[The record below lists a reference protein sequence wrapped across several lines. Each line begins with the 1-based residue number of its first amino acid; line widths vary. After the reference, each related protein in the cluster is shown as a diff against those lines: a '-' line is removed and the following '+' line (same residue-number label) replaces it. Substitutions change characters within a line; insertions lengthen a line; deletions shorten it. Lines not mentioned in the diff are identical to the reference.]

1 MYSLREPKGGVGLL
15 EVQQVWTQD
24 VGGTGRHE
32 EDVDDD
38 VDDNVNDDY
47 DDLKMQ
53 INIQQHSWLSIM
65 FHFKSQCLTPSSL
78 PSGE

>member
-24 VGGTGRHE
+24 VGGTGRRE
-32 EDVDDD
+32 EDVDDND
-38 VDDNVNDDY
+38 GNDDY

>member
-32 EDVDDD
+32 EDVDDN
-38 VDDNVNDDY
+38 DNNDEY
-47 DDLKMQ
+47 DDWKMQ
-53 INIQQHSWLSIM
+53 INIQQHSWL
-65 FHFKSQCLTPSSL
+65 QL
-78 PSGE
+78 